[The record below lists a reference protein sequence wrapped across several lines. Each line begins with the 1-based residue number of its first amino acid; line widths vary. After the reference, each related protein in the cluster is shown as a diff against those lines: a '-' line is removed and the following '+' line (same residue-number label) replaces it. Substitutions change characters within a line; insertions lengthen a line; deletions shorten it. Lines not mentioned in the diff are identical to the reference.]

1 MTKEF
6 KHQWPP
12 VVDEIIV
19 LNKTIESNCSSI
31 EPEELYRA
39 LVSIEEL
46 MVFSDFLPTRQ
57 VESVMSSQRY
67 TGRLNRG
74 IAELSELW
82 PDLQECLGN

>member
-6 KHQWPP
+6 KHQWAP

-19 LNKTIESNCSSI
+19 LKETIESNCSSI

-39 LVSIEEL
+39 LVSIEKL
-46 MVFSDFLPTRQ
+46 MVFSDFLPTGQ
-57 VESVMSSQRY
+57 VESVMSSERY
-67 TGRLNRG
+67 TDRLNLA